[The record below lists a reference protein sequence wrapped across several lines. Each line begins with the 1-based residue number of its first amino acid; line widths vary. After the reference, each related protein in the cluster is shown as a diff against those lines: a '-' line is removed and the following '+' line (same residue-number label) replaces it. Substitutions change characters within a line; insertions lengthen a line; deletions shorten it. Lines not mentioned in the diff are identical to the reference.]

1 MFKRGIREVPL
12 ENDDPKQDRQD
23 ADSQKR
29 ETLIDADEAAERLLQ
44 EEKQKT
50 KNEKLQSPAGRE
62 SLSVDDVAKIRLAQ
76 EHERQTKL
84 AQLKREIIGT
94 PDAEEIADQL
104 DRENS

>member
-1 MFKRGIREVPL
+1 
-12 ENDDPKQDRQD
+12 
-23 ADSQKR
+23 
-29 ETLIDADEAAERLLQ
+29 
-44 EEKQKT
+44 
-50 KNEKLQSPAGRE
+50 
-62 SLSVDDVAKIRLAQ
+62 VAKIRLAQ